1 MKKCNAVSSKDNN
14 KGFRLCKGTDRVTKV
29 KSNKY
34 IQVCFTLYKGVICE

>member
-29 KSNKY
+29 KSNKHL
-34 IQVCFTLYKGVICE
+34 QVCFSLYKGVLCE